1 MSNFKEHVFF
11 VYKISWGAL
20 VGTLALYG
28 VVAMVV
34 QWVGTIVACRT
45 LGKLGHWVV
54 EVCFLGFAFSVA
66 LLFSPGLPLP
76 LPPC

>member
-1 MSNFKEHVFF
+1 MQVTVLHRFNELHTPVSNASKFKEHVYF

-34 QWVGTIVACRT
+34 QWVGTIVAHRT
-45 LGKLGHWVV
+45 LGKVGALVV
-54 EVCFLGFAFSVA
+54 EALGS
-66 LLFSPGLPLP
+66 
-76 LPPC
+76 